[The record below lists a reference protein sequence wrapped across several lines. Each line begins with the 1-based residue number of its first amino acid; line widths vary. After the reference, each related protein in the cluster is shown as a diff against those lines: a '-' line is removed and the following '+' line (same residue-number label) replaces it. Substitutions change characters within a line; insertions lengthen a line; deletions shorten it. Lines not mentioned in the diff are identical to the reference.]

1 MAPLELLAEFT
12 MKALTYWA
20 GATRRSAQS
29 VARSCFAFAVV
40 GAVLGLI
47 SIPIVPK
54 PQLEGSNAWLAL
66 IAVGSVGCGL
76 VGVVLARRPATRP
89 RRFVYG
95 ALLAFCLLLVR
106 FVYETSGKS

>member
-1 MAPLELLAEFT
+1 MTVLELLAEWT
-12 MKALTYWA
+12 MNALAHWA
-20 GATRRSAQS
+20 GTKRRSAQS
-29 VARSCFAFAVV
+29 VARSCFAFAAV

-47 SIPIVPK
+47 SIPILRTPL
-54 PQLEGSNAWLAL
+54 LEGSNAWLAL
-66 IAVGSVGCGL
+66 IVTGSVGCGL